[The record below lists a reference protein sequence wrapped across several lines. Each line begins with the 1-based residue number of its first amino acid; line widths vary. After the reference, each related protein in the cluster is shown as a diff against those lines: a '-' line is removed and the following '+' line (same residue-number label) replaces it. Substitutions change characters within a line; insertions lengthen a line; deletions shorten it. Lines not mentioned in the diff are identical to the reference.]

1 MIPRTRRVC
10 QIVNDVADGPQPPLE
25 MLQVCDILRDQALGV
40 GAPFV
45 DPLAEHRIADAPNS
59 SAQTGFTSPTPATSR
74 WRKRIEATI
83 ANTLTQWVTPRSDA
97 LSANLLLPLK
107 LYRSI
112 N

>member
-1 MIPRTRRVC
+1 
-10 QIVNDVADGPQPPLE
+10 
-25 MLQVCDILRDQALGV
+25 MLQVCDILRDQALGA

-45 DPLAEHRIADAPNS
+45 YPLAEHWIADAPQCIGADRVHPS
-59 SAQTGFTSPTPATSR
+59 DDGHKYVAQ
-74 WRKRIEATI
+74 RIEGTI

-97 LSANLLLPLK
+97 LSAKLLLPLK